1 MDFRRIK
8 AVLFVVVFLL
18 VMAVAV
24 NLLVDMQNIRQE
36 VNVNNNA
43 PSHVAP
49 PVEMT
54 VQPAPAAS
62 AAPAPVPSAAPSMI
76 PVATPAPTEVLV
88 ATAPPTPVPTPTAT
102 PVPTPTPIPVG
113 EVIGSGSFRSETGV
127 PMNIRAEWTAV
138 IADAEHVKVN
148 VQVYLESYQINLIAV
163 DRAVNVSVGDVY
175 VTSGAPAIEWDQNV
189 QIDTLMASTEHLLY
203 LPSGSGT
210 DNFPVAVEYH
220 FGGTYSK
227 KELPVIECGGTI
239 QLSR

>member
-36 VNVNNNA
+36 VNVSNNA
-43 PSHVAP
+43 PTPVAP

-54 VQPAPAAS
+54 VQPAPVES
-62 AAPAPVPSAAPSMI
+62 QTPAPVPTMAPV
-76 PVATPAPTEVLV
+76 PTPEPTEVLV
-88 ATAPPTPVPTPTAT
+88 ATAPPTPEPTPTPT

-113 EVIGSGSFRSETGV
+113 ERIGSGSFRSETGV
-127 PMNIRAEWTAV
+127 PMNIRADWTAV
-138 IADAEHVKVN
+138 IEDAEHVKVR

-175 VTSGAPAIEWDQNV
+175 VSSGAPAVEWDQNV
-189 QIDTLMASTEHLLY
+189 QIDTLMATTEHVLY
-203 LPSGSGT
+203 LPAGSGA

>member
-43 PSHVAP
+43 PSHVTP

-54 VQPAPAAS
+54 VQPAPEATV
-62 AAPAPVPSAAPSMI
+62 APVPTAASTAL
-76 PVATPAPTEVLV
+76 PVPTPAPTDVLV
-88 ATAPPTPVPTPTAT
+88 ATAPPTPVPTPTPT

-127 PMNIRAEWTAV
+127 PMNIRADWTAV

-175 VTSGAPAIEWDQNV
+175 VTSGAPAVEWDQNV

>member
-36 VNVNNNA
+36 VNVSNNA
-43 PSHVAP
+43 PTHVTP
-49 PVEMT
+49 PVDMT
-54 VQPAPAAS
+54 VQPLPVESPAPTAEIIVTM
-62 AAPAPVPSAAPSMI
+62 APVP
-76 PVATPAPTEVLV
+76 TPEPTDVLV
-88 ATAPPTPVPTPTAT
+88 ATAPPTPVPTPT
-102 PVPTPTPIPVG
+102 PEPTPTPIPVG
-113 EVIGSGSFRSETGV
+113 ERIGSGSFRSETGV
-127 PMNIRAEWTAV
+127 PMNIRADWTAV
-138 IADAEHVKVN
+138 IEDAEHVKVT

-175 VTSGAPAIEWDQNV
+175 VSAGAPAVEWDQNV

-203 LPSGSGT
+203 LPAGSGAA
-210 DNFPVAVEYH
+210 NFPVAVEYH

-227 KELPVIECGGTI
+227 KELPVIECGGYI